1 MEIVLDFN
9 FNEDVVDLYH
19 QSINYEFTSEFNQN
33 PRQLNKEQVRNRLY
47 EVSKSKTKNGFDLH
61 GILKVMVDGKLA
73 AISFPRKIL
82 SKEYDMFSLNPI
94 NEYHRLSGIFLNEE
108 FRGQGLSLKIVQWFI
123 DKYKFI
129 LWTTH
134 VTNHASIKVANKA
147 GLNEIKERVTYN
159 DKQEPLF
166 TTKVFSN

>member
-47 EVSKSKTKNGFDLH
+47 EVSKSKTKNGFELH
-61 GILKVMVDGKLA
+61 GILKVLVDGKLA

-82 SKEYDMFSLNPI
+82 SKEYDMSANAIRARISKQSNFLIKSKIIDIKKYLPYPNQYLYNMKANREYWLMAI
-94 NEYHRLSGIFLNEE
+94 NDYEQAKNNVNNMK
-108 FRGQGLSLKIVQWFI
+108 Q
-123 DKYKFI
+123 
-129 LWTTH
+129 
-134 VTNHASIKVANKA
+134 
-147 GLNEIKERVTYN
+147 YN
-159 DKQEPLF
+159 QI
-166 TTKVFSN
+166 

>member
-1 MEIVLDFN
+1 
-9 FNEDVVDLYH
+9 
-19 QSINYEFTSEFNQN
+19 
-33 PRQLNKEQVRNRLY
+33 
-47 EVSKSKTKNGFDLH
+47 
-61 GILKVMVDGKLA
+61 MVDGKLA

-108 FRGQGLSLKIVQWFI
+108 FRGQGLSLKIIQWFI

-134 VTNHASIKVANKA
+134 INNYSSIKVANKA
-147 GLNEIKERVTYN
+147 GLTEIKERVTYN